1 MMRPLQVSPNLSM
14 NKTLVVLAA
23 LSVLAGCQTLSP
35 EPAAAP
41 EPAPKQAAPEARP
54 TVTGNFS
61 EQSLYQLL
69 VAELAGQ
76 RNRFDLALGNY
87 LEQARETRDPAVAER
102 AYRIADY
109 LGEQEAARETA
120 LIWAESQPD
129 SLDAQRAAA
138 IALARTGDYDQSLQ
152 YMERVLQREGNTHFD
167 FLALS
172 AAETDPQTR
181 QAMLQSF
188 DRLLARHPDNGQLLF
203 AKALLLQQNDQAED
217 ALAVLAAHPASRRE
231 IAPLLLRV
239 RLLQQLQR
247 PKEALEL
254 IEEGLEHHPE
264 DKRLLVNRGRL
275 LVDLNRLEDARSAFA
290 SLLQAAPDDDE
301 LRLSLALICL
311 ELESWPEAIYYLQEL
326 IERGAY
332 TDSARFNLGRAYEQ
346 TGEPQQALEQ
356 YAQVGAGNDYLPA
369 QLRMARILVDQQ
381 RIDDM
386 RQRLAQSRLE
396 EPDYAV
402 QLYLLEAELLAELNQ
417 VDPAWQLLQQ
427 ALEEQPDNHNLL
439 YSRAMLAEKR
449 GDLLLM
455 EHDLRQIIEQ
465 QPDNAAAL
473 NALGYTL
480 ADRTT
485 RYDEALELIQS
496 AHRLDPDDPAIV
508 DSLGWVHY
516 RLGNLDEAERLLR
529 EAFERFPDHEVG
541 AHLGEVL
548 WQNGKRREARA
559 IWKKV
564 IKESPDSSILRDT
577 LLRLTG
583 SPTP

>member
-41 EPAPKQAAPEARP
+41 EPEPKQAAPEARP

-87 LEQARETRDPAVAER
+87 LEQARATRDPAVAER

-152 YMERVLQREGNTHFD
+152 YMERVLQREGSTHFD

-290 SLLQAAPDDDE
+290 SLLQASPDDDE

>member
-239 RLLQQLQR
+239 RLLQQLER

-417 VDPAWQLLQQ
+417 VEPAWQLLQQ

-455 EHDLRQIIEQ
+455 ERDLRQIIEQ

-541 AHLGEVL
+541 THLGEVL
-548 WQNGKRREARA
+548 WQNGKRREART

>member
-1 MMRPLQVSPNLSM
+1 MMCPLQVSPNLSM

-35 EPAAAP
+35 EPVAAP
-41 EPAPKQAAPEARP
+41 EPEPKQAAPEARP

-87 LEQARETRDPAVAER
+87 LEQARTTRDPAVAER

-152 YMERVLQREGNTHFD
+152 YMERVLQREGSTHFD

-275 LVDLNRLEDARSAFA
+275 LADLNRLEDARSAFA

-402 QLYLLEAELLAELNQ
+402 QLYLLEAELLTELNQ

>member
-41 EPAPKQAAPEARP
+41 EPEPKQAAPEARP

-239 RLLQQLQR
+239 RLLQQLER

-290 SLLQAAPDDDE
+290 SLLQASPDDDE

-455 EHDLRQIIEQ
+455 ERDLRQIIEQ

-541 AHLGEVL
+541 THLGEVL
-548 WQNGKRREARA
+548 WQNGKRREART

>member
-41 EPAPKQAAPEARP
+41 EPEPKQAAPEARP

-87 LEQARETRDPAVAER
+87 LEQARATRDPAVAER

-152 YMERVLQREGNTHFD
+152 YMERVLQREGSTHFD

-290 SLLQAAPDDDE
+290 SLLQASPDDDE

-356 YAQVGAGNDYLPA
+356 YAQVGAGSDYLPA

-402 QLYLLEAELLAELNQ
+402 QLYLLEAELLADLNQ
-417 VDPAWQLLQQ
+417 VEPAWQLLQQ

-455 EHDLRQIIEQ
+455 ERDLRQIIEQ

-541 AHLGEVL
+541 THLGEVL